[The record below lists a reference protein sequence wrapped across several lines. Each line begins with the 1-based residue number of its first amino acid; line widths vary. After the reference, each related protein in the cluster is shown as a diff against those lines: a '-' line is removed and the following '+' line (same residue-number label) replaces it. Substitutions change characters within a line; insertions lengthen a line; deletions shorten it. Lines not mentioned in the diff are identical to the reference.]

1 MHQVVYVARDS
12 DALLGFEGKARWRRV
27 PVDDAKLLADAA
39 RGRTPYA
46 APAAG
51 AAYGGMFAASEETG
65 WMSTG
70 WLALAA
76 VLVLGAAGVAV
87 YASVALV
94 SPR

>member
-1 MHQVVYVARDS
+1 
-12 DALLGFEGKARWRRV
+12 
-27 PVDDAKLLADAA
+27 
-39 RGRTPYA
+39 
-46 APAAG
+46 
-51 AAYGGMFAASEETG
+51 MFAASEETG